1 MPIVFA
7 HLIGFSLGAAFA
19 WAAAPT
25 LGRSEGPTASTPAF
39 KIVAAFAAFVWLP
52 AVGYF
57 ACFHGDWSYL
67 YLVQEHPSAIDLT
80 LVVLAAVC
88 VVCGFLVVARPARK
102 QRVGPVL
109 AAVGAPA
116 GIAVAA
122 ATLAVRRLAVSA
134 TYTQFRGDF
143 GTVPI
148 GSSVLGKG
156 VLLVGIVLTVAVA
169 WTVGSLRVAGES

>member
-1 MPIVFA
+1 
-7 HLIGFSLGAAFA
+7 
-19 WAAAPT
+19 
-25 LGRSEGPTASTPAF
+25 
-39 KIVAAFAAFVWLP
+39 
-52 AVGYF
+52 VG
-57 ACFHGDWSYL
+57 
-67 YLVQEHPSAIDLT
+67 
-80 LVVLAAVC
+80 
-88 VVCGFLVVARPARK
+88 GFLVVVRPARK

-109 AAVGAPA
+109 AAVVAPA

-156 VLLVGIVLTVAVA
+156 VLTVGILLTVAVA
-169 WTVGSLRVAGES
+169 WTVWSLRVAGES